1 MPKRHDFNDTN
12 EIADALHAVSF
23 SRKLRLAAASVMMV
37 VLVGAVF
44 VAPNITELASLS
56 EFLDVKRL
64 FTTESIVDVKEPAT
78 SGSLE
83 PAPAVL
89 VTDEANAANESA
101 LEFEEDELGFE
112 PEINADPSF
121 DAFPAVDLPPIETYD
136 EPSTDERSET
146 PPVPVYEEP
155 AEREFEPIRKAARNE
170 KPRTFARAANI
181 VDVQDAFVP
190 NTFSEAAKRAISSN
204 ARESRFDLA
213 NAARAAAQQRSIAPV
228 DYTDATDAASRV
240 ATAEYQDS
248 YHSAYAPTASPE
260 ALKESEL
267 QAGLKAAEVPIS
279 ELTAAEAQSVDA
291 AQAELRRQG
300 LLGARI
306 ERWDERNFRATG
318 MTRGVEGA
326 FFNEAF
332 GPTPDEAAK
341 ALLQKA
347 LAPNAQG
354 RALRS
359 GF

>member
-1 MPKRHDFNDTN
+1 MPKCHDFNDTN

-78 SGSLE
+78 PGSLE

-112 PEINADPSF
+112 TEINADPSF
-121 DAFPAVDLPPIETYD
+121 DAFPAVDLPLIETYD
-136 EPSTDERSET
+136 EPTTDERQET

-155 AEREFEPIRKAARNE
+155 AEREFEPIRKTARNE

-213 NAARAAAQQRSIAPV
+213 NAAQQRSIAPV

-267 QAGLKAAEVPIS
+267 QAGLKAAEVPIR

>member
-78 SGSLE
+78 PGSLE

-112 PEINADPSF
+112 TEINADPSF
-121 DAFPAVDLPPIETYD
+121 DAFPAVDLPLIETYD
-136 EPSTDERSET
+136 EPTTDERQET

-213 NAARAAAQQRSIAPV
+213 NAAQQRSIAPV

-267 QAGLKAAEVPIS
+267 QAGLKAAEVPIR

>member
-78 SGSLE
+78 PGSLE

-112 PEINADPSF
+112 TEINADPSF
-121 DAFPAVDLPPIETYD
+121 DAFPAVDLPLIETYD
-136 EPSTDERSET
+136 EPTTDERQET

-190 NTFSEAAKRAISSN
+190 NTLSEAAKRAISSN

-213 NAARAAAQQRSIAPV
+213 NAAQQRSIAPV

-267 QAGLKAAEVPIS
+267 QAGLKAAEVPIR

>member
-12 EIADALHAVSF
+12 ETADALHAVSF

-78 SGSLE
+78 PGSLE

-112 PEINADPSF
+112 TEINADPSF
-121 DAFPAVDLPPIETYD
+121 DAFPAVDLPLIETYD
-136 EPSTDERSET
+136 EPTTDERQET

-155 AEREFEPIRKAARNE
+155 AEREFEPIRKTARNE

-213 NAARAAAQQRSIAPV
+213 NAAQQRSIAPV

-267 QAGLKAAEVPIS
+267 QAGLKAAEVPIR

>member
-78 SGSLE
+78 PGSLE

-112 PEINADPSF
+112 TEINADPSF
-121 DAFPAVDLPPIETYD
+121 DAFPAVDLPLIETYD
-136 EPSTDERSET
+136 EPTTDERQET

-155 AEREFEPIRKAARNE
+155 AEREFEPIRKTARNE

-213 NAARAAAQQRSIAPV
+213 NAAQQRSIAPV

-267 QAGLKAAEVPIS
+267 QAGLKAAEVPIR